1 MVMLFVI
8 GIGAGLL
15 AGLLGVGGGV
25 LMVPVL
31 IGLGVSPVQAFGT
44 SNLAI
49 LITSISGTWQNWR
62 SGHLQAASIWQLGL
76 PALVTAQL
84 GVFLA
89 QRLPGDVLLLGIA
102 GLYFLNIFLVEL
114 RQWLNRNT
122 SPDKDQPVQPSLVSV
137 LITGA
142 LGGVLAGLFGI
153 GGGTLLVP
161 LQVLLMGVPIKTAV
175 QTSLGVIIVTACSAL
190 SGYAVAG
197 DVLWLKGFWLGLG
210 GLLGVQVTTRLL
222 PRLPAVLVQRCFQL
236 LLFIFGI
243 YFIWKAQNP

>member
-1 MVMLFVI
+1 MLTLFLI

-31 IGLGVSPVQAFGT
+31 VGLGVSPIQAFGT

-49 LITSISGTWQNWR
+49 VITSIAGTWQNWR
-62 SGHLQAASIWQLGL
+62 SGNLQASSIWQLGL
-76 PALVTAQL
+76 PAIATAQL
-84 GVFLA
+84 GVWIA
-89 QRLPGDVLLLGIA
+89 QKLSAATLLLGIA
-102 GLYFLNIFLVEL
+102 GLYLLNIFLVEL
-114 RQWLNRNT
+114 RQWLNR
-122 SPDKDQPVQPSLVSV
+122 SREKAIDQQPRPTLAAIV
-137 LITGA
+137 LTGS
-142 LGGVLAGLFGI
+142 LGGILAGLFGI
-153 GGGTLLVP
+153 GGGTLMVP

-190 SGYAVAG
+190 TGYAIAG
-197 DVLWLKGFWLGLG
+197 DVLWREGLWLGLG

-222 PRLPAVLVQRCFQL
+222 PKLPSLLVQRCFQL
-236 LLFIFGI
+236 LLLTFAI

>member
-1 MVMLFVI
+1 MVTLFVI

-62 SGHLQAASIWQLGL
+62 SGNLQAASIWQLGL
-76 PALVTAQL
+76 PAIATAQL

-89 QRLPGDVLLLGIA
+89 QRLPGNVLLLGIA

-122 SPDKDQPVQPSLVSV
+122 SPDEEKPTQPSLMSV

-153 GGGTLLVP
+153 GGGTLMVP

-197 DVLWLKGFWLGLG
+197 DVLWVQGFWLGLG

-222 PRLPAVLVQRCFQL
+222 PKLPAVLVQRCFQL
-236 LLFIFGI
+236 LLLSFGI